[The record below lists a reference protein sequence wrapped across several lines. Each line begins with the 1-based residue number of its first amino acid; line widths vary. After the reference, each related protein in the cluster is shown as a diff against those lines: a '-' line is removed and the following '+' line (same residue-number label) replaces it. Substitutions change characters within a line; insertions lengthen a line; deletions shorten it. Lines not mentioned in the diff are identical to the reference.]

1 MSSNGKEF
9 TLKATDGKR
18 IPVILREPIG
28 EYIEGLVEVR
38 GHFDGRKLNASNYM
52 QFLREAAEDFGKIF
66 SFHTHPNACLLLFFI
81 RRL

>member
-66 SFHTHPNACLLLFFI
+66 SFYTSQCLLTFFFFF